1 MEDGTPDVR
10 SKPMK
15 RPYLILVNG
24 ALWDRKMTAKF
35 ANKVARELNEKGV
48 KAVVAYDHEGKY
60 NAD

>member
-1 MEDGTPDVR
+1 MEDEIFRRGGDSMT
-10 SKPMK
+10 

-24 ALWDRKMTAKF
+24 VLWERKMTLKF
-35 ANKVARELNEKGV
+35 AQKVARELNDKGV